1 MNNSAKLSKVII
13 TSTDGKSTTGEE
25 IPTYKVMINPSSIN
39 HSYGINYSTEQ
50 APGALN
56 TDAKFQNV
64 SPENLSF
71 EIIIDGTGATGDKK
85 NVNEEIKKLKD
96 VIYKYQGEK
105 HEPAH
110 AKIAWGDTIQFEGRL
125 SSMDITHTLFAP
137 NGQSLRA
144 KISLKFI
151 SSMDMEEQKKK
162 KENASPDLTHLVT
175 VKIGDTL
182 PLMCER
188 IYKKS
193 HYYLQ
198 VAKINNLVDFRNL
211 VPGQELIFPPIKK

>member
-1 MNNSAKLSKVII
+1 MNNSAKLSKVKIA
-13 TSTDGKSTTGEE
+13 SYEDNSNSAKKLKEYE
-25 IPTYKVMINPSSIN
+25 VMINPSSIN
-39 HSYGINYSTEQ
+39 HTHSINYTPEQPPGSTDSNQ
-50 APGALN
+50 QF
-56 TDAKFQNV
+56 KSV
-64 SPENLSF
+64 SPENIGF
-71 EIIIDGTGATGDKK
+71 EIILDGTGATGDKK
-85 NVNEEIKKLKD
+85 NVNDEIKKLKE
-96 VIYKYQGEK
+96 VVYNYQGDR
-105 HEPAH
+105 HETSYV
-110 AKIAWGDTIQFEGRL
+110 KISWGDTIGFNGRL
-125 SSMDITHTLFAP
+125 TNLDITHTLFAP

-144 KISLKFI
+144 KLSLKFI
-151 SSMDMEEQKKK
+151 SSTDLEEQLKQMQK
-162 KENASPDLTHLVT
+162 NSPDLTHLVK